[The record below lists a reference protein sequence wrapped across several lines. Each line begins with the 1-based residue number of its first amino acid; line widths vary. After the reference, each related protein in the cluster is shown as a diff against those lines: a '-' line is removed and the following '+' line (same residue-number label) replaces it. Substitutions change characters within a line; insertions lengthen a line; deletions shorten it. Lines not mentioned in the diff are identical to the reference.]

1 MKKIITAVALTASLM
16 FGAKAQQGEALGG
29 VNIGYM
35 LPTGTFGDLVDGGLG
50 YGISGKYFLT
60 DNITAGVN
68 ANYFALSLKSA
79 SSYSISST
87 QFHLSGD
94 YFFLT
99 DEVRPYA
106 GIDFGLTQFKAESFA
121 SEAKSNYLSFGVGGG
136 LMYFIND
143 DFAINGM
150 VRYNSIRADEAANY
164 LSIGLGVTYKID

>member
-1 MKKIITAVALTASLM
+1 MKKIITTVALTFSLM
-16 FGAKAQQGEALGG
+16 FGANAQQGEALGG
-29 VNIGYM
+29 VNLGYLM
-35 LPTGTFGDLVDGGLG
+35 PTGTFGDLVNAGLG

-60 DNITAGVN
+60 DNITAGLN

-79 SSYSISST
+79 STYSISST

-121 SEAKSNYLSFGVGGG
+121 TEATSSYLSYGIGGG

-143 DFAINGM
+143 NFAANGI
-150 VRYNSIRADEAANY
+150 VRYNSINATEAANF